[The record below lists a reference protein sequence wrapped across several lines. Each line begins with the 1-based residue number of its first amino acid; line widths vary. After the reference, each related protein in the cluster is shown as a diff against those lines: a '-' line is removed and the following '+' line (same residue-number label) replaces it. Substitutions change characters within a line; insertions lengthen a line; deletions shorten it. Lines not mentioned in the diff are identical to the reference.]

1 MAHRFCPACR
11 KLLAASGAVVFFGNA
26 LVHAACWSE
35 LRKPPGKAAMDS
47 SGTSGDVAAASGDG
61 HGPGRVGASDSGGP
75 ARLTGQPLIHTAL
88 VDPRA

>member
-47 SGTSGDVAAASGDG
+47 SY
-61 HGPGRVGASDSGGP
+61 GRVLQRTSRQLQETA
-75 ARLTGQPLIHTAL
+75 TAL
-88 VDPRA
+88 AESARATAAGQRGSPASL